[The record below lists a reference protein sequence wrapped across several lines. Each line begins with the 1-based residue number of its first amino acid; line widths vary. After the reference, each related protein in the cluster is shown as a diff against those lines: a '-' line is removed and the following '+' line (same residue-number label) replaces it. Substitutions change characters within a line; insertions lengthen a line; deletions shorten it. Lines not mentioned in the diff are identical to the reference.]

1 MEKDMKKI
9 LLIISILLICLWVAP
24 AFALDPSPNSME
36 TLREEAKAD
45 KKALTAEN
53 LKLTATEG
61 KAFWP
66 LYESFQIDIAKS
78 NDRRYNLIKDYAKEY
93 KARSLSDKKAKDI
106 ISTYLV
112 IEEDLL
118 KLTKSYLDKLSAVL
132 PDKKVMTYWQM
143 ENKIQAVIRFDCAIN
158 IPLAE

>member
-1 MEKDMKKI
+1 MKKT
-9 LLIISILLICLWVAP
+9 LPIISILLICLWVAP
-24 AFALDPSPNSME
+24 AFALDPSLNAME
-36 TLREEAKAD
+36 TLRQEAKAD

-53 LKLTATEG
+53 LKLTDTEG

-66 LYESFQIDIAKS
+66 LYESFQIDIAKI
-78 NDRRYNLIKDYAKEY
+78 NERRYNLIKDYAKEY
-93 KARSLSDKKAKDI
+93 KARSLSDKKAKEI

-143 ENKIQAVIRFDCAIN
+143 ENKIQAIIRFDCALN